1 MGIMQKNNR
10 LKGLTRLLLLLG
22 FSIASMSA
30 GAQTLVTSLYDI
42 TANGNYRLDA
52 DIDAS
57 GFEGFSFTFSGT
69 LDGGYHTISSLTQ
82 PLFTTVDGGTV
93 KNLVLDKVHI
103 ASGTNVGAVC
113 GTATGSARIYNC
125 GVQSSDGSS
134 SLAGTTV
141 GGLVG
146 TIAEGSNVR
155 VVNCYSY
162 ATVTG
167 GTYAAGIVGRNQGT
181 VSGTTTVSATGVR
194 IAMCMMYGDMT
205 LTIKGG
211 SNIDYVF
218 GGSRSVAAENH
229 VGGYAINGN
238 VTLILKGGTI
248 ANAFGGSDTKGNI
261 KGDVRVLVDDAE
273 DAGCPLKVDNV
284 YGGGKDAAYV
294 PEEATAATPTV
305 DVVNGTVNN
314 AVFGGGLGAGATV
327 TANPT
332 VNIGGTGAN
341 RAVVGGRLIDDS
353 ADGKG
358 DVFGGGSE
366 ADVLKDGDNTGN
378 TSVTLS
384 GNAEVMGNVY
394 GGGNVLR

>member
-30 GAQTLVTSLYDI
+30 GAQTPVTSLSDI
-42 TANGNYRLDA
+42 ISANGNYRLDA

-57 GFEGFSFTFSGT
+57 GFEGFSFTFRGT
-69 LDGGYHTISSLTQ
+69 LDGGYHTISGLTQ

-93 KNLVLDKVHI
+93 
-103 ASGTNVGAVC
+103 
-113 GTATGSARIYNC
+113 
-125 GVQSSDGSS
+125 
-134 SLAGTTV
+134 
-141 GGLVG
+141 
-146 TIAEGSNVR
+146 
-155 VVNCYSY
+155 
-162 ATVTG
+162 
-167 GTYAAGIVGRNQGT
+167 
-181 VSGTTTVSATGVR
+181 
-194 IAMCMMYGDMT
+194 
-205 LTIKGG
+205 
-211 SNIDYVF
+211 
-218 GGSRSVAAENH
+218 
-229 VGGYAINGN
+229 
-238 VTLILKGGTI
+238 
-248 ANAFGGSDTKGNI
+248 
-261 KGDVRVLVDDAE
+261 
-273 DAGCPLKVDNV
+273 
-284 YGGGKDAAYV
+284 
-294 PEEATAATPTV
+294 
-305 DVVNGTVNN
+305 NN
-314 AVFGGGLGAGATV
+314 AVFDGGLGAGATV

-394 GGGNVLR
+394 GGGNKAAVEGDTEVNM